1 MNQFQPLLV
10 PALLVDVVSIAN
22 MKGLLWTRKTQSSS
36 DFGLHRLVSWLQ
48 AFNGGPSFFVFY
60 FLWFLLGYFVGRM
73 ILDSMGGF
81 LGFKLLTD
89 QELMRAKQSW
99 CGYGK

>member
-48 AFNGGPSFFVFY
+48 AFNGG
-60 FLWFLLGYFVGRM
+60 YFVGRM

>member
-36 DFGLHRLVSWLQ
+36 YFGLHRRVSWLQ
-48 AFNGGPSFFVFY
+48 AFNG
-60 FLWFLLGYFVGRM
+60 GYFVGRM